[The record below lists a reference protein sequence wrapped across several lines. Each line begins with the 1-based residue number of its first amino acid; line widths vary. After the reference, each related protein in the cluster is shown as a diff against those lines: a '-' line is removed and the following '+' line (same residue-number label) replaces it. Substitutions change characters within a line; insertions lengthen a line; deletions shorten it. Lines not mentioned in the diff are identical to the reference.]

1 MAHSRKK
8 QQIDGRLEILRNCD
22 RSTIESLLPLFLTF
36 IWDVEQYLRV
46 TDSFLTAPYNNFDL
60 YFKEK
65 DARKKRL
72 VSHLKNFYKIF
83 CDGNDGK
90 RQGPR

>member
-22 RSTIESLLPLFLTF
+22 RGTIESLLPLFLTF

-65 DARKKRL
+65 DVRKKRL

-90 RQGPR
+90 RQGHR